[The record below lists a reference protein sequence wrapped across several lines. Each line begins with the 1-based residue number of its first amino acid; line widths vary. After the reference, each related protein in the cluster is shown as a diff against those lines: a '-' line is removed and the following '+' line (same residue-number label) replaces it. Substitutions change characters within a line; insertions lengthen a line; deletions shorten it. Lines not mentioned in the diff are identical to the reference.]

1 MANRRIRQLAKN
13 FQVKLWRIADA
24 LGITDSTLSRK
35 LRHELSEEETARI
48 IAIINELTKEA

>member
-1 MANRRIRQLAKN
+1 MANERIRQQAKATK
-13 FQVKLWRIADA
+13 VKLWRIADA
-24 LGITDSTLSRK
+24 LGIVDSSFSRM